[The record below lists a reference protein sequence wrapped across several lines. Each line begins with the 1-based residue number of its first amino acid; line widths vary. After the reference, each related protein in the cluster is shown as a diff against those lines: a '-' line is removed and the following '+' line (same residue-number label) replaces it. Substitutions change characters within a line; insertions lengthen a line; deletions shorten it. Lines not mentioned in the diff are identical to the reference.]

1 MIGPILLLIAS
12 LVLAWWGVGAF
23 WLPFHASTLRNAGY
37 DFDSSYS
44 RAFGA
49 IALWPIFIPVIRE
62 AKQCGHNDERMHPS
76 GIIICGDCGAVFD
89 GQWRQGGTP

>member
-1 MIGPILLLIAS
+1 MIAPILTFLFFFA
-12 LVLAWWGVGAF
+12 LVWWCIGAF

-37 DFDSSYS
+37 NLDSSYA

-76 GIIICGDCGAVFD
+76 GIITCGDCGAIFD